1 MRSRNRRSYTL
12 SLRFIPVDDEFIEIF
27 SDISGSPSS
36 EECFNWPHLTGI
48 PLKLGLCSL

>member
-1 MRSRNRRSYTL
+1 MRCFTALCIAIPLRTTL
-12 SLRFIPVDDEFIEIF
+12 AHFKFIEIF